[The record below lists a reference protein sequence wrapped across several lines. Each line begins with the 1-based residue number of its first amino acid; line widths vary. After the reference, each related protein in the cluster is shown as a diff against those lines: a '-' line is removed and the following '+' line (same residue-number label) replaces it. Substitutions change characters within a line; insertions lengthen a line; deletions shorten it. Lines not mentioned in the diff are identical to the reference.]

1 MKNKI
6 LLVVMTIMAV
16 VVFSVLI
23 LQVCRNEGP
32 QEVTQE
38 TVKLDKEFPVTV
50 PEKISH
56 ITTVMVNEKGYFDYE
71 NGLIR
76 VYPGETVIWKCI
88 TKGPFTIHIGWD
100 SPFKECSFRSTDGKP
115 ITETLPLTARS
126 GYYRYMI
133 AVLVGDKIYTDDPEL
148 IVKRPP
154 IDR

>member
-23 LQVCRNEGP
+23 LQACRNEEP

-38 TVKLDKEFPVTV
+38 TVKPVQEFPVM
-50 PEKISH
+50 EASKISH
-56 ITTVMVNEKGYFDYE
+56 ITTVMVNERGYFDYE

-88 TKGPFTIHIGWD
+88 TKGPFTIHIGWN
-100 SPFKECSFRSTDGKP
+100 SPFKACSFHSLKGEEIRA
-115 ITETLPLTARS
+115 ELPEDAPP

-154 IDR
+154 IER